1 MSVFA
6 GKCSASQ
13 EKDKEGGRGSA
24 PMETRKERAKR
35 RGKREPRVRS
45 EGWGKKRVQVA
56 KTPKEEKESGE
67 VTEGWSGLET
77 RRDST
82 WKQTPGE
89 KSLVSSRSRSRAALS
104 GLKWKR

>member
-35 RGKREPRVRS
+35 RGKRELSVRS
-45 EGWGKKRVQVA
+45 EGSGRKRVQGT
-56 KTPKEEKESGE
+56 KTPKEEKESDE
-67 VTEGWSGLET
+67 VTVGWRGLET

-82 WKQTPGE
+82 WKQTPGGG
-89 KSLVSSRSRSRAALS
+89 KKASFPLTPAAELHFQA
-104 GLKWKR
+104 